1 MTYESERYEV
11 EVQDPEFGEERTNH
25 SDLDEAMEQF
35 YRSVADN
42 YSEPSHNVCVH
53 DLVAGR
59 TLCIW
64 EYNET
69 DEVGKVMYDTPTQ
82 VLGN

>member
-1 MTYESERYEV
+1 MTYESERYEL
-11 EVQDPEFGEERTNH
+11 ETQDPEYPETRTGFR
-25 SDLDEAMEQF
+25 DLDEAMEAF

-42 YSEPSHNVCVH
+42 YSEPSHNVAVH

-59 TLCIW
+59 TLCVW
-64 EYNET
+64 QYTDT
-69 DEVGKVMYDTPTQ
+69 DEIGKVMYDTKTQ